1 MFDTTLS
8 FLATSMARYLF
19 TGKPARRVGNRH
31 PLSAPFGVY
40 RAQDGHFALA
50 VLNKKLFDA
59 LAGAMAQPEL
69 ASDPRFAT
77 DETRSE
83 AEPAL
88 RQAIEAWAGTLPVA
102 QVVALLDGAGVPA
115 APIWNIAQAL
125 ESPQA
130 VARELLRPVHDERLP
145 GLRLPTQPVRFGGA
159 APNRAER
166 APALGEH
173 TDELL
178 MALAGC
184 GIGKLAELRAAGVF
198 GPTHSI
204 T

>member
-1 MFDTTLS
+1 MHS
-8 FLATSMARYLF
+8 LAPWHNQNGQR
-19 TGKPARRVGNRH
+19 
-31 PLSAPFGVY
+31 
-40 RAQDGHFALA
+40 
-50 VLNKKLFDA
+50 
-59 LAGAMAQPEL
+59 
-69 ASDPRFAT
+69 PRFAT

-88 RQAIEAWAGTLPVA
+88 RQAIEAWAGSLPVA

-115 APIWNIAQAL
+115 APSGTLPRPWNPRRPWHASCCARCTTSACPACACPPSPCAL
-125 ESPQA
+125 A
-130 VARELLRPVHDERLP
+130 ARR
-145 GLRLPTQPVRFGGA
+145 PTQ
-159 APNRAER
+159 AER

-198 GPTHSI
+198 GTH
-204 T
+204 